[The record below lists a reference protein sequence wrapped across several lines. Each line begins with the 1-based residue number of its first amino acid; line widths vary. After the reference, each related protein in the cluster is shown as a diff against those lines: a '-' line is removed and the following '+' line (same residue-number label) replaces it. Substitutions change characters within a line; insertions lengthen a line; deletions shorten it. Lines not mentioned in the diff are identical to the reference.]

1 MDFWVLLVEIN
12 PMVKVPVI
20 VDGRF
25 KLFERYVLN
34 IFVDIAISQEQGIK
48 ILLVNTTIFLRFM
61 LELVYWY
68 VYYVNFNIV
77 HWLHFLLAVMLF
89 LSTFLVRF
97 LVWQITGKWLL
108 ISVLMLSLLIQID
121 FGKNSSG
128 YSFPKLVSIKG
139 RRVDLISVG
148 IWFNN
153 CFLALNYDLIL
164 WVQMNSVNL
173 SCVYI

>member
-1 MDFWVLLVEIN
+1 
-12 PMVKVPVI
+12 
-20 VDGRF
+20 
-25 KLFERYVLN
+25 
-34 IFVDIAISQEQGIK
+34 
-48 ILLVNTTIFLRFM
+48 M

-108 ISVLMLSLLIQID
+108 ISHYCFDAFSIIQID

-173 SCVYI
+173 SCVYLAPMIVSSRNFNKLISCNRISVHVIRYPSDLFRRAKIHSVLDWHHSNLRSGAGM